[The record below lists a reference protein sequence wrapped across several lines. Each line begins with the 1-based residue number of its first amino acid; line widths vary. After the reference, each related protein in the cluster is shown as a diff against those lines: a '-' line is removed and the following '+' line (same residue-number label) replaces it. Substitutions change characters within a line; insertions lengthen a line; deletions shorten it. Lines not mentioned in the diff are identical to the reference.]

1 MKVLIVGLGVIGGS
15 YAMGL
20 KEKHEV
26 YGIDKNIDTINK
38 AKDQGYIIDG
48 GDDPAKFLPFIDL
61 VILACLGLKMACFI
75 AFLMLMA
82 IGLGKTIIGMINF
95 FHK

>member
-1 MKVLIVGLGVIGGS
+1 MKINNLKKGYNHDDWLLLIDDVINFLIVFSSI
-15 YAMGL
+15 
-20 KEKHEV
+20 
-26 YGIDKNIDTINK
+26 
-38 AKDQGYIIDG
+38 
-48 GDDPAKFLPFIDL
+48 IDL
-61 VILACLGLKMACFI
+61 VIWACLGLKMACFI

>member
-1 MKVLIVGLGVIGGS
+1 MKANNLKNGYNHNDWLLLVDDIINFLIVFGS
-15 YAMGL
+15 IIDLSIWAVFGL
-20 KEKHEV
+20 KV
-26 YGIDKNIDTINK
+26 
-38 AKDQGYIIDG
+38 AS
-48 GDDPAKFLPFIDL
+48 
-61 VILACLGLKMACFI
+61 FI